1 MSPDQLQQVKCRF
14 GPGIIHEAFRN
25 DEDSSGLPASGPT
38 KTQKAM
44 QKMRTDSCVSVVDGA
59 CKMGA
64 GQNRGI
70 SRKHA
75 PVFPQPPVSRMGTQ
89 VSVVGALGLR
99 AGGRIPNRVAFPG
112 QQID

>member
-1 MSPDQLQQVKCRF
+1 
-14 GPGIIHEAFRN
+14 
-25 DEDSSGLPASGPT
+25 
-38 KTQKAM
+38 
-44 QKMRTDSCVSVVDGA
+44 
-59 CKMGA
+59 MGA

-99 AGGRIPNRVAFPG
+99 AGGRIPNRVAFQG
-112 QQID
+112 QQDIFKEYRSRRCLTGC